1 MSAKGALP
9 NALPVADILREDAV
23 NEAFRE
29 VSARSELKPA
39 LEIAL
44 AVQEKY
50 GF

>member
-1 MSAKGALP
+1 MNNKGVLPSALP
-9 NALPVADILREDAV
+9 TADILRQDAV

-29 VSARSELKPA
+29 VSGRPELKPA

-44 AVQEKY
+44 AAQDKY